1 MASTI
6 ETVCLAPP
14 VNCASLPRF
23 SSPWERGERREER
36 GERRERENEI
46 ETERERGREKECVCV
61 RERVSEGESDGVSE

>member
-1 MASTI
+1 MPGADS
-6 ETVCLAPP
+6 ELCFPSAFFV
-14 VNCASLPRF
+14 SL
-23 SSPWERGERREER
+23 GERREER